1 MSDDA
6 DLTFQNTLDWATS
19 EDQRRET
26 SSKNIPISYLI
37 IGAFIIFVLVILM
50 IYLMGRNPSDEID
63 ALEMMKDE
71 KYVFDEGEYDDTYE
85 DNSLNYSGSYEPLDG
100 ANDPGDTNNQP
111 I

>member
-1 MSDDA
+1 MSDDT

-26 SSKNIPISYLI
+26 RSKSIPISYLI
-37 IGAFIIFVLVILM
+37 IGALIIFILVILI

-71 KYVFDEGEYDDTYE
+71 KYIFDDVEYDETYE
-85 DNSLNYSGSYEPLDG
+85 ADSLNYSVSYENLD
-100 ANDPGDTNNQP
+100 DQGDTNNP
-111 I
+111 PN